1 MTQRF
6 LTMSPNNYPR
16 EIIDNTAAGVK
27 LLIPPRF
34 PTMAPNIYPREILDI
49 SVGLHFAATSSE
61 AAGEAAAL
69 VRIGDG

>member
-1 MTQRF
+1 MLFVLCTKRMVDR
-6 LTMSPNNYPR
+6 LTTLHKAHY
-16 EIIDNTAAGVK
+16 GVK
-27 LLIPPRF
+27 LLMTPRL

-49 SVGLHFAATSSE
+49 SIDLHFAATSSE